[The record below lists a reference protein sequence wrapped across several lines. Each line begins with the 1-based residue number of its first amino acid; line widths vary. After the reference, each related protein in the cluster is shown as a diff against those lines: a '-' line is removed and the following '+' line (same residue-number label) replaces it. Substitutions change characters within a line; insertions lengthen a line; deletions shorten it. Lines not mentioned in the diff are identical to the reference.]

1 MYIVYILHSI
11 SFNRT
16 YTGMTNNLERRLNEH
31 NTGKNKSTKGFVP
44 WRVISKESFST
55 RTEARNKEKYFK
67 SGVGREFMKT
77 LFDSE

>member
-1 MYIVYILHSI
+1 MYIVYILHSV

-16 YTGMTNNLERRLNEH
+16 YTGMTNNLERRLNQH
-31 NTGKNKSTKGFVP
+31 NTGRNKSTKGFAP
-44 WRVISKESFST
+44 WKVIYKESFET
-55 RTEARNKEKYFK
+55 RLEARKKEKYLK